1 LAPVAAV
8 PAAQAALVVV
18 AVAPA
23 AQVVQA
29 AQVVPAVAAVA
40 VVLAVAAVAAVAVVA
55 AVATNTTKEIIMKTL
70 RIVLPMILLLSLSLI
85 AFARGPGGGGGGGGN
100 NGTAGDVSRTTLD
113 AAETVH
119 LLFMRAE
126 EKLAHDVYEALGS
139 EFPEYAIFGNIMN
152 SETNHVETMI
162 EKIEQFE
169 LMDPNILDEPG
180 EFNAANFGA
189 YFTEKYTAL
198 TNVDADPEIPPLL
211 QALLNGALIEEL
223 DMHDIIYCPE
233 VIVDAV
239 GDITDQYGCGMEY
252 TDAKALIRSY
262 GNLLDGSESHL
273 RAFVRVIET
282 NFSALDYPD
291 FFTEDGLYKAQYL
304 SQEEVDEIL
313 GR

>member
-1 LAPVAAV
+1 
-8 PAAQAALVVV
+8 
-18 AVAPA
+18 
-23 AQVVQA
+23 
-29 AQVVPAVAAVA
+29 
-40 VVLAVAAVAAVAVVA
+40 
-55 AVATNTTKEIIMKTL
+55 MD
-70 RIVLPMILLLSLSLI
+70 S
-85 AFARGPGGGGGGGGN
+85 
-100 NGTAGDVSRTTLD
+100 
-113 AAETVH
+113 
-119 LLFMRAE
+119 
-126 EKLAHDVYEALGS
+126 EAK
-139 EFPEYAIFGNIMN
+139 
-152 SETNHVETMI
+152 HVEAMLNNIVHFGLT
-162 EKIEQFE
+162 
-169 LMDPNILDEPG
+169 DPNIIDSPG

-189 YFTEKYTAL
+189 YFTETYNAL
-198 TNVDADPEIPPLL
+198 TAVDAAESPLL